1 MQYEDY
7 LKDSENL
14 KKGSKGPGLKRI
26 LNLRALGQRW
36 NKNRSIA
43 LGVWLIVTQK
53 IWQKRHQTLEQLKS
67 YMKQE

>member
-14 KKGSKGPGLKRI
+14 KGSKGPGLK

-43 LGVWLIVTQK
+43 LGVWCLFCHIFCVT
-53 IWQKRHQTLEQLKS
+53 ISQTLEQLKS

>member
-14 KKGSKGPGLKRI
+14 KGSKG
-26 LNLRALGQRW
+26 RW

>member
-7 LKDSENL
+7 LKDSETL
-14 KKGSKGPGLKRI
+14 KGSKGPGLK